1 MQWLLQKQMATVYDS
16 ADDNIIVDAVDQVQ
30 LEFGRES
37 TNRILIFIIW
47 WLLGLDG
54 PLYFFF
60 MYNIVN
66 CYV

>member
-37 TNRILIFIIW
+37 TNRILI
-47 WLLGLDG
+47 LLFGG
-54 PLYFFF
+54 FWVSMGHYISF
-60 MYNIVN
+60 
-66 CYV
+66 